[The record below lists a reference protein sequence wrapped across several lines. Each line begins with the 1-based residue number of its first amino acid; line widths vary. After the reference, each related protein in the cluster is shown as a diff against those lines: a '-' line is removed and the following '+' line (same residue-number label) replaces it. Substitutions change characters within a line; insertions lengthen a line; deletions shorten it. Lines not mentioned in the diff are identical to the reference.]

1 MSVSTSIKTLFQNL
15 VAKLRGVEAQGS
27 AFIKIA
33 EADAK
38 ALEAKGRIVAIDAAN
53 KVKTEVVEF
62 LEKEATRVHADA
74 DKIKADFDAIL
85 AKL

>member
-1 MSVSTSIKTLFQNL
+1 MALFKRAVL
-15 VAKLRGVEAQGS
+15 AVEATGS
-27 AFIKIA
+27 AFIKAA

-53 KVKTEVVEF
+53 KAKAEVVAFLQTEV
-62 LEKEATRVHADA
+62 ARVHAES
-74 DKIKADFDAIL
+74 DKIKADFDEIL

>member
-1 MSVSTSIKTLFQNL
+1 MSIKTFFSNL
-15 VAKLRGVEAQGS
+15 IAKIKGVEAKGS

-38 ALEAKGRIVAIDAAN
+38 ALETKGRIIAIDAAN
-53 KVKTEVVEF
+53 KAKSDLVAFYT
-62 LEKEATRVHADA
+62 KEAARVHADA
-74 DKIKADFDAIL
+74 DKIKADFDEIL